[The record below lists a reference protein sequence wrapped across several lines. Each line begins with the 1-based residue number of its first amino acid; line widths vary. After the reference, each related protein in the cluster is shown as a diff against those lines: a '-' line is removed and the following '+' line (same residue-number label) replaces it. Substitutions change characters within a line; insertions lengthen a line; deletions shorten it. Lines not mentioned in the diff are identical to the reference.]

1 MLANSHLIGFEA
13 AGSEFTVTINT
24 ADTTLT
30 AQNFTFVDR
39 STAVLP
45 SALVTKIGF
54 FSNTARTVTV
64 KIVKRNSANNYDVV
78 VTQAFAHAGTGWQDF
93 TITTPYSVPAT
104 GTYYLAG
111 YVPSG
116 GANPDCKNT
125 SGARAY
131 INSDLTGTGVATTGE
146 DTTSTFPMR
155 YTYLG

>member
-1 MLANSHLIGFEA
+1 MA
-13 AGSEFTVTINT
+13 EFTVTINT
-24 ADTTLT
+24 ADTTAT

-39 STAVLP
+39 TTAVIP

-54 FSNTARTVTV
+54 FSNTARNVTL

-78 VTQAFAHAGTGWQDF
+78 INQTFAHTGAGWQDF
-93 TITTPYSVPAT
+93 TITTPYSVPAS

-116 GANPDCKNT
+116 GANPDVKNAPA
-125 SGARAY
+125 GGRAY

-146 DTTSTFPMR
+146 DGGQSFPMR
-155 YTYLG
+155 YIYLG